1 MEDNKNQE
9 KNRRKLRT
17 LVLLLFLTIIMFGT
31 STYAWFTANRR
42 VAITSIDVH
51 VETSDGIQISTN
63 GSTWKS
69 VITRDDILTNKYS
82 GADNFI
88 PNTLDAVSTDG
99 TVIDNS
105 TANTRKLDFYYSNIG
120 TNETTGRYTINT
132 LQVNEATDKT
142 KFVAFDIFLKVSSNK
157 TVYLNTADSQSSVVV
172 KEGTTDIGLKNAA
185 RMGFVKIGEAASTA
199 EVSAITNAY
208 YSSNA
213 PAAKIWEPNND
224 THSTAVINS
233 VATEYG
239 ITLTETGTNTGLY
252 NPISYCGVTAAIS
265 SSADLINTVKC
276 TEGTGT
282 NTTTMQTG
290 TVTNTNGE
298 YSTSGTLLSTPNT
311 LATGTRYIPFTLNA
325 GITKMRIY
333 MWIEGQDL
341 DCENNASGS
350 DITFNLEF
358 SIPDTTQSNNP

>member
-1 MEDNKNQE
+1 MEDNKKQE

-82 GADNFI
+82 TANNFI
-88 PNTLDAVSTDG
+88 PETLDAVSTDG
-99 TVIDNS
+99 TILEDS
-105 TANTRKLDFYYSNIG
+105 TNHTRRLDFYYSNIG
-120 TNETTGRYTINT
+120 TNESTGRYTINT
-132 LQVNEATDKT
+132 IQINEDSDKT
-142 KFVAFDIFLKVSSNK
+142 KFVAFDIFLKVSSAK
-157 TVYLNTADSQSSVVV
+157 TVYLNTTDSQSSVTV

-185 RMGFVKIGEAASTA
+185 RMGFVKVGEAGATDA
-199 EVSAITNAY
+199 VNTITSAY
-208 YSSNA
+208 YASNA

-224 THSTAVINS
+224 THSTAVVNS

-252 NPISYCGVTAAIS
+252 NPINYCGVTAAIS
-265 SSADLINTVKC
+265 SNADLINTVKC
-276 TEGTGT
+276 AEGVGT
-282 NTTTMQTG
+282 NTTNMQVG
-290 TVTNTNGE
+290 TPTTSNGE
-298 YSTSGTLLSTPNT
+298 YSTSGTLISTPNT
-311 LATGTRYIPFTLNA
+311 LATGVRYIPFTLNA

-358 SIPDTTQSNNP
+358 SIPESSGSNG